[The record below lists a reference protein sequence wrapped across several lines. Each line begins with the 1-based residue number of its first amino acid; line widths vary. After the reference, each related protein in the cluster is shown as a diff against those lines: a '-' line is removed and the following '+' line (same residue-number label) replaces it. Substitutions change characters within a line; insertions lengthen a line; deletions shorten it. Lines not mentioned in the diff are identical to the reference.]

1 MRAAR
6 TPPDPAPMT
15 NRSTSSG
22 IALPPFGPNARQLEL
37 VVAALSHFRAHSRDH
52 GLGIFVDP
60 DLRALGRLFA
70 GLRLLLDHLLAE
82 WRLVE
87 GDHVLEVLFGE
98 RTRITERDLLVQFLP
113 ARRAFLPHQL

>member
-1 MRAAR
+1 MRADR

-22 IALPPFGPNARQLEL
+22 IILPRLVGSEL
-37 VVAALSHFRAHSRDH
+37 GVAALSHFRTHFRDH

-60 DLRALGRLFA
+60 NLRALGRLFA
-70 GLRLLLDHLLAE
+70 GLRFLLDHLLAE

-87 GDHVLEVLFGE
+87 GDHVLELLLGE
-98 RTRITERDLLVQFLP
+98 RARVTKRDLLMQLLP
-113 ARRAFLPHQL
+113 